1 MENVISI
8 IPAINSEKLK
18 SELEAIE
25 RIEKIATLMQKKGK
39 NEKAKMIEHTAKYL
53 KKLILEN

>member
-25 RIEKIATLMQKKGK
+25 RIEKIATLMQKEGK

-53 KKLILEN
+53 KK